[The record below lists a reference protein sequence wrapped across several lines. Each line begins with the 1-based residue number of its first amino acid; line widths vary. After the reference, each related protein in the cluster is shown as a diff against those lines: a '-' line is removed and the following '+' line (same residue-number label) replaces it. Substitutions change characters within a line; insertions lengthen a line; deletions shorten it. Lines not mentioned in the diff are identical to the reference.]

1 MKPQVKFFTIL
12 CSGMLAVIALNAAK
26 PLYHPTGIIVRAN
39 QSITP
44 HSGPVT
50 PRKASD
56 FLNSIGVNSAV
67 STRGESLKKTIEIT
81 KYLGVRWIRSGYE
94 GNVPVA
100 DLIEVYKQAGVRF
113 SYGLLSGGTDIDRL
127 LKGGR
132 ELADAGALLA
142 FEGLNEPNNWDVT
155 YNGEKG
161 GKEQSWM
168 AVAKVQRDL
177 YSAVKKDTSLKK
189 YPVWSLSENGAQTDN
204 TGLQFLEIPKG
215 AGAAM
220 PDGTKYADY
229 ANCHNYFMHPSHPG
243 LYDNQT
249 WNAAD
254 PGLLCKVDGLY
265 GNYGSTWRAKF
276 KGYEGE
282 ALQNLPRVT
291 TETGATING
300 ELTEEKQARMF
311 LNLYLAQFARGWSY
325 TALYLLRD
333 RSDEAGNQTFG
344 FYKPDYTPRKSAL
357 YMHNLTSIL
366 AEPATGTEN
375 VAEVSKPVKLNYSI
389 AKLPETTHHL
399 LLQKSNGKFALIV
412 WAEKVKGEDEVK
424 ITFENAVSGKV
435 YDPTLG
441 SLPVSSVENSNAVT
455 LTLSDHPM
463 IIEI

>member
-1 MKPQVKFFTIL
+1 MKPQIKPLLIF
-12 CSGMLAVIALNAAK
+12 CSGLLSVVAFNAAK
-26 PLYHPTGIIVRAN
+26 PFSPGLEGLAAKKET
-39 QSITP
+39 SI
-44 HSGPVT
+44 SRSEPVT
-50 PRKASD
+50 ARRAID
-56 FLNSIGVNSAV
+56 FLNSIGVNSAI

-94 GNVPVA
+94 GGVPTA

-132 ELADAGALLA
+132 ELAAADALLA
-142 FEGLNEPNNWDVT
+142 FEGLNEPNNWDIN

-161 GKEQSWM
+161 GKDQSWM

-177 YSAVKKDTSLKK
+177 YASVKKDTLLKK

-215 AGAAM
+215 AGVSM
-220 PDGTKYADY
+220 PEGTKYADY

-265 GNYGSTWRAKF
+265 GNYGNTWKTKF

-300 ELTEEKQARMF
+300 ALTEEKQARMF

-344 FYKPDYTPRKSAL
+344 FYKPDYTPRKSAVYL
-357 YMHNLTSIL
+357 HNLTSIL
-366 AEPATGTEN
+366 AEPAAGTEK
-375 VAEVSKPVKLNYSI
+375 AGTVSKPGKLNYSI
-389 AKLPETTHHL
+389 ANLPETTHHL

-424 ITFENAVSGKV
+424 ITFKKAVSGKV

>member
-1 MKPQVKFFTIL
+1 MKPQIKSLCVL
-12 CSGMLAVIALNAAK
+12 CSALLTVAAFNAAK
-26 PLYHPTGIIVRAN
+26 PFYGQEPASASTE
-39 QSITP
+39 
-44 HSGPVT
+44 PVT
-50 PRKASD
+50 ARKASD
-56 FLNSIGVNSAV
+56 FLNSIGVNSAI
-67 STRGESLKKTIEIT
+67 STRGESLKKTIEIS

-94 GNVPVA
+94 GGVPTP

-127 LKGGR
+127 LRGGR

-142 FEGLNEPNNWDVT
+142 FEGLNEPNNWGIT
-155 YNGEKG
+155 YNEEKG
-161 GKEQSWM
+161 GKDQSWI
-168 AVAKVQRDL
+168 AVAKVQKDL
-177 YSAVKKDTSLKK
+177 YTGVKKDSLLKK

-204 TGLQFLEIPKG
+204 TGLQYLEIPKG
-215 AGAAM
+215 AGTTM

-229 ANCHNYFMHPSHPG
+229 ANCHNYFMDPSYPG
-243 LYDNQT
+243 IYDNQT

-254 PGLLCKVDGLY
+254 PGPFCKVDGLY
-265 GNYGSTWRAKF
+265 GNYGNTWRAKF
-276 KGYEGE
+276 KGYNE
-282 ALQNLPRVT
+282 AGLQNLPRVT

-344 FYKPDYTPRKSAL
+344 FYKPDYSPRKSAL

-366 AEPATGTEN
+366 AESSSGTELQT
-375 VAEVSKPVKLNYSI
+375 ASKTGKLSYSI
-389 AKLPETTHHL
+389 ANLPETTHHL
-399 LLQKSNGKFALIV
+399 LLQKGNGKFALVV
-412 WAEKVKGEDEVK
+412 WAEKVKGDDEVK
-424 ITFENAVSGKV
+424 ITFEKAVSGKV

>member
-1 MKPQVKFFTIL
+1 MKPQIKFFTIL

-26 PLYHPTGIIVRAN
+26 PLYHHTEIAVPRN

-44 HSGPVT
+44 HSEPVT
-50 PRKASD
+50 PRKATD

-67 STRGESLKKTIEIT
+67 STRGESLKKTIEIA
-81 KYLGVRWIRSGYE
+81 KYLGIRWIRSGYE

-113 SYGLLSGGTDIDRL
+113 SYGLLSGGTDINHL
-127 LKGGR
+127 LEGGR
-132 ELADAGALLA
+132 QLADAGALLA
-142 FEGLNEPNNWDVT
+142 FEGLNEPNNWDIT

-161 GKEQSWM
+161 GKELSWV

-177 YSAVKKDTSLKK
+177 YVAVKKDTVLRK

-215 AGAAM
+215 GGTVM

-276 KGYEGE
+276 KGYEGD

-300 ELTEEKQARMF
+300 DLTEEKQARMF

-333 RSDEAGNQTFG
+333 RSDEAGNQAFG

-366 AEPATGTEN
+366 AEPATATEN
-375 VAEVSKPVKLNYSI
+375 VAEVSKPGKLNYSI

-399 LLQKSNGKFALIV
+399 LLQKANGKFALIV
-412 WAEKVKGEDEVK
+412 WAEKVKGMDEVK

-441 SLPVSSVENSNAVT
+441 ALPVSSVENSNAVT

>member
-1 MKPQVKFFTIL
+1 MKPQIKHLLIF
-12 CSGMLAVIALNAAK
+12 CSGLLSVTAFNAAK
-26 PLYHPTGIIVRAN
+26 PFSPGLEGFAAN
-39 QSITP
+39 KETSIMLPEPGTA
-44 HSGPVT
+44 HRNV
-50 PRKASD
+50 D
-56 FLNSIGVNSAV
+56 FLNSIGVNSAI

-94 GNVPVA
+94 GDVPTA

-142 FEGLNEPNNWDVT
+142 FEGLNEPNNWGIV

-161 GKEQSWM
+161 GKDLSWM
-168 AVAKVQRDL
+168 AVAKVQKEL
-177 YSAVKKDTSLKK
+177 YAAVKKDTLLKK

-215 AGAAM
+215 AGTMM
-220 PDGTKYADY
+220 PDGTRYADY

-243 LYDNQT
+243 IYDNQT

-265 GNYGSTWRAKF
+265 GNYGKTWRAKF
-276 KGYEGE
+276 NGYEAD
-282 ALQNLPRVT
+282 ALQDLPRVT
-291 TETGATING
+291 TEIGATING
-300 ELTEEKQARMF
+300 ELTEERQARMF

-357 YMHNLTSIL
+357 YLHNLTRIL
-366 AEPATGTEN
+366 AEPESADGQT
-375 VAEVSKPVKLNYSI
+375 VKVSRPGKLSYSI
-389 AKLPETTHHL
+389 PNLPETAHHL
-399 LLQKSNGKFALIV
+399 LLQKNNGKFMLVV
-412 WAEKVKGEDEVK
+412 WAERVKGEDEVK
-424 ITFENAVSGKV
+424 ITFEKAVSGKV
-435 YDPTLG
+435 FDPTLG
-441 SLPVSSVENSNAVT
+441 SLPVSSVENARALT

>member
-1 MKPQVKFFTIL
+1 MKPQIKFFTIL

-26 PLYHPTGIIVRAN
+26 PLYHPTGIIIPGN
-39 QSITP
+39 PSITP
-44 HSGPVT
+44 HSEPVT

-67 STRGESLKKTIEIT
+67 STRGESLKKTIEIM

-100 DLIEVYKQAGVRF
+100 DLIEVYRQAGVRF

-142 FEGLNEPNNWDVT
+142 FEGLNEPNNWDIT

-161 GKEQSWM
+161 GKKQSWM

-177 YSAVKKDTSLKK
+177 YSAVKKDSLLKK
-189 YPVWSLSENGAQTDN
+189 YPVWSLSENGAQIDN

-215 AGAAM
+215 AGTAM

-229 ANCHNYFMHPSHPG
+229 ANCHNYFVHPSHPG

-265 GNYGSTWRAKF
+265 GNYGSTWGAKF
-276 KGYEGE
+276 KGYAGE

-344 FYKPDYTPRKSAL
+344 FYKPDYSPRKSAL

-366 AEPATGTEN
+366 AEPATRTEN
-375 VAEVSKPVKLNYSI
+375 VVEVSKPGKLNYSI
-389 AKLPETTHHL
+389 ANLPETAHHL
-399 LLQKSNGKFALIV
+399 LLQKSNGKFVLIV
-412 WAEKVKGEDEVK
+412 WAERVKGEDEVK